1 MGLMFS
7 PVSGALSSKNTG
19 GRSGLQRENT
29 GTSFHNHNI
38 GTAKCCPSETTKF
51 PHMWRLQLNRD
62 EAQQPSGKLID
73 VFISKVGISP
83 GGQYNTGLG
92 LCFSD
97 LLLFHDSLLT
107 FISKVCSSL
116 TLDTSHK
123 CLFSNTDQKAGRDM
137 SIGVFMS
144 ERYFKTFTN
153 LRAD

>member
-51 PHMWRLQLNRD
+51 PHMWGLQLNRD

-73 VFISKVGISP
+73 VFISKVGSSP
-83 GGQYNTGLG
+83 GGQHIQHWPRFVFFQIFFY
-92 LCFSD
+92 SMI
-97 LLLFHDSLLT
+97 LFQHLS
-107 FISKVCSSL
+107 V
-116 TLDTSHK
+116 
-123 CLFSNTDQKAGRDM
+123 
-137 SIGVFMS
+137 
-144 ERYFKTFTN
+144 
-153 LRAD
+153 

>member
-62 EAQQPSGKLID
+62 EAQKPSGKLID
-73 VFISKVGISP
+73 VFISKVAREGNATTPYFYFPWRPEYLKLI
-83 GGQYNTGLG
+83 T
-92 LCFSD
+92 
-97 LLLFHDSLLT
+97 
-107 FISKVCSSL
+107 
-116 TLDTSHK
+116 TS
-123 CLFSNTDQKAGRDM
+123 TD
-137 SIGVFMS
+137 
-144 ERYFKTFTN
+144 
-153 LRAD
+153 

>member
-51 PHMWRLQLNRD
+51 SHMWRLQLNRD

-73 VFISKVGISP
+73 VFISKVGSSP
-83 GGQYNTGLG
+83 RGQYIQHWPR
-92 LCFSD
+92 FVFFRPS
-97 LLLFHDSLLT
+97 
-107 FISKVCSSL
+107 FIP
-116 TLDTSHK
+116 
-123 CLFSNTDQKAGRDM
+123 
-137 SIGVFMS
+137 
-144 ERYFKTFTN
+144 
-153 LRAD
+153 